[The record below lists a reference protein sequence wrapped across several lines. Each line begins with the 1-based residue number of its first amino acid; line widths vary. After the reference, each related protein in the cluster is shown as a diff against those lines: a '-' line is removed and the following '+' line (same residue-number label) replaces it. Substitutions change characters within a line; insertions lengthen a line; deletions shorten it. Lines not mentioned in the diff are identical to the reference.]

1 MQNLPQKNL
10 GEWVIFAKSPD
21 FPKGFMEFLKAIVMC
36 KRQNQA
42 SLSMTKFFPMQC
54 EVVRIKPDGK
64 LEIVPAYTKIRNYE
78 TVRKIQTP

>member
-1 MQNLPQKNL
+1 
-10 GEWVIFAKSPD
+10 
-21 FPKGFMEFLKAIVMC
+21 
-36 KRQNQA
+36 
-42 SLSMTKFFPMQC
+42 MTKFFPMQC